1 MSLWQIEME
10 YQRQTDLP
18 QGGKQELEGQR
29 EMVKRGREKKRKKG
43 NEDRKWLCLF
53 QTQLFFKLD
62 FKNIHKETINPYSM

>member
-53 QTQLFFKLD
+53 QT
-62 FKNIHKETINPYSM
+62 